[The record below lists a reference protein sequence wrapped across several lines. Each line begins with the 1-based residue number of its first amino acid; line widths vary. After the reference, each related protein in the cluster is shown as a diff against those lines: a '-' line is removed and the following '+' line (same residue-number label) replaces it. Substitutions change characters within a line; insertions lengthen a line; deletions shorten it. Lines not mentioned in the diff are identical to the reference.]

1 VAIPDRLADNIAAI
15 IINDIQK
22 KDGPKS
28 HAAIEVFITH
38 DTVIIAGEATTS
50 LELTKQYLAQVV
62 ERAYELSGYLPEMR
76 QYWKKEE
83 VMLAKDM
90 KIINKVSPQS
100 IDIALGTTDKG
111 EDTGWNDQG
120 IMLSSSENTND
131 VRIGT
136 PMLVAVMIGEYLQK
150 YSRESILA
158 ERADFRIGP
167 DNKCIVTCDVE
178 EDGFTPKCIS
188 AITIA
193 VPHHAE
199 ADTEKFNSYIKE
211 LVLNYLNEQAPVIKC
226 TVSPDCKWV
235 INGTGRFVCH
245 GNVADTSMCLAE
257 GTLVTANKGFR
268 KIEDLQ
274 VGETVYTPKGKA
286 RVVETFDNGVKPVI
300 VVMDSRGTVLKATH
314 NHPFRV
320 WNGEN
325 FEWRRADELK
335 VGDTLVKSQLKGVC
349 DTFNGPKVIN
359 FTWGHSNNKS
369 SIVIDN
375 RLAYLLGWLSGDG
388 NTTEDDRIT
397 FYVNPDSSE
406 KQMLKQKLIN
416 VFGGGLVKDY
426 AAASDRFIICSTS
439 LRDELLKLGVLKES
453 ARHKTVPSIVLENTD
468 AFRASYLRGLFDS
481 DGTMNG
487 RNPVLTSSSELLL
500 QQVQTMLSFRSIQS
514 HIRRDISEGHEKYD
528 GSWIRETDR
537 HDLIVGGTRS
547 IETFRR
553 FIGFDVDY
561 KAEKLERVDLT
572 KCYEDNRSFFVASI
586 LNRLL
591 KKDMYRVA
599 RYGLEKD
606 CDLQAVN
613 RGRKISSERLSYIL
627 DLYEGY
633 SDEDDYKML
642 RDLVDNYTFTT
653 IESLGADEAHTYD
666 ISLDDE
672 SHAFLANGVVVHN
685 TGRKISVNHPSAGP
699 LWCNKMIGGG
709 SLVKPFHASDLI
721 LNVTA
726 RFIANVL
733 VRAGLTK
740 YAVVGVACSIGKKEI
755 QSMFIHGDESFE
767 KNVNRKDAI
776 TAYFH
781 QNFDWTP
788 IALATKFGFFSEGFD
803 FGRIVNDNFFGKQN
817 QPWDND
823 ELILK
828 EAQALNLAL
837 GALMK
842 E

>member
-1 VAIPDRLADNIAAI
+1 MTNSLKSATRLQSSSEFCSSGHPDRLADNIAAI
-15 IINDIQK
+15 VINDIQK

-38 DTVIIAGEATTS
+38 DSVIIAGEATTS

-120 IMLSSSENTND
+120 IMFSSSENTND
-131 VRIGT
+131 ARIGT
-136 PMLVAVMIGEYLQK
+136 PMLVAIMIGEYLQK

-211 LVLNYLNEQAPVIKC
+211 LVLNYLNEQASVIKC

-245 GNVADTSMCLAE
+245 GNVADTSM
-257 GTLVTANKGFR
+257 
-268 KIEDLQ
+268 
-274 VGETVYTPKGKA
+274 
-286 RVVETFDNGVKPVI
+286 
-300 VVMDSRGTVLKATH
+300 
-314 NHPFRV
+314 
-320 WNGEN
+320 
-325 FEWRRADELK
+325 
-335 VGDTLVKSQLKGVC
+335 
-349 DTFNGPKVIN
+349 
-359 FTWGHSNNKS
+359 
-369 SIVIDN
+369 
-375 RLAYLLGWLSGDG
+375 
-388 NTTEDDRIT
+388 
-397 FYVNPDSSE
+397 
-406 KQMLKQKLIN
+406 
-416 VFGGGLVKDY
+416 
-426 AAASDRFIICSTS
+426 
-439 LRDELLKLGVLKES
+439 
-453 ARHKTVPSIVLENTD
+453 
-468 AFRASYLRGLFDS
+468 
-481 DGTMNG
+481 
-487 RNPVLTSSSELLL
+487 
-500 QQVQTMLSFRSIQS
+500 
-514 HIRRDISEGHEKYD
+514 
-528 GSWIRETDR
+528 
-537 HDLIVGGTRS
+537 
-547 IETFRR
+547 
-553 FIGFDVDY
+553 
-561 KAEKLERVDLT
+561 
-572 KCYEDNRSFFVASI
+572 
-586 LNRLL
+586 
-591 KKDMYRVA
+591 
-599 RYGLEKD
+599 
-606 CDLQAVN
+606 
-613 RGRKISSERLSYIL
+613 
-627 DLYEGY
+627 
-633 SDEDDYKML
+633 
-642 RDLVDNYTFTT
+642 
-653 IESLGADEAHTYD
+653 
-666 ISLDDE
+666 
-672 SHAFLANGVVVHN
+672 

-788 IALATKFGFFSEGFD
+788 IALVTKFGFFSEGFD